1 MNKLWRLLGG
11 LYGGQITELSV
22 ERERIAREI
31 ARIEDEIAKLRR
43 LQLAA

>member
-1 MNKLWRLLGG
+1 MNKLWLLLGG
-11 LYGGQITELSV
+11 LYGGQITALSV